1 MSLKSYQST
10 QINSAS
16 KEQILLMLYEGAISF
31 TQRAQ
36 KALKSKDIAGKGRN
50 ITKALAIVNEL
61 MNTLDHSVGSPISKD
76 IESLYVFTQD
86 KLIEA
91 NLNNSIE
98 ALEAVEKILG
108 ILYKGWKEAIESLA
122 SK

>member
-10 QINSAS
+10 QIKSAS

-36 KALKSKDIAGKGRN
+36 QRLKSGDISGKGEN

-61 MNTLDHSVGSPISKD
+61 MNTLDHSVGSPISQD
-76 IESLYVFTQD
+76 IEALYIFIQD

-91 NLNNSIE
+91 NLNNSLE

-108 ILYKGWKEAIESLA
+108 ILYKGWKDAITSLT